1 MFRRRVEMCMPDIVG
16 RNDRFDGPQSA
27 VITAPN
33 VYRETVNRQGVNTR
47 LTELNVTYFTVVL
60 PGTPA
65 RPAAQFN
72 YAPDTHCTI
81 RGAGQQIVVVNLK
94 VSRFVCPGRGDSGAP
109 GSVNPP

>member
-47 LTELNVTYFTVVL
+47 LTELNVTDFTVVL
-60 PGTPA
+60 PGAPA
-65 RPAAQFN
+65 RPLPQFI
-72 YAPDTHCTI
+72 YSPDSHCTI
-81 RGAGQQIVVVNLK
+81 RGAGQQIVIAWTESEGV
-94 VSRFVCPGRGDSGAP
+94 
-109 GSVNPP
+109 